1 MEVDLDIDLKQLFSY
16 YKPYKKQLAKSL
28 IFAFLS
34 SIIVIMIPIVTRYAT
49 THILKLSNNN
59 AIKDNTVL
67 LVAIISLIII
77 NFFCA
82 DNSKC
87 LERNIGAAI
96 CHDMRMELFK
106 HYEEQTFEFF
116 DENKTGKLVSTLY
129 VDIHSISDFLCKA
142 PEFVLEIF
150 IRFVGVFIVFFY
162 MNFWLSIII
171 LLIFILNMIHIIYF
185 APIAQKHFIK
195 VHESITNISGYVEEA
210 LSGVRVIKSFTNE
223 EFEYKRFQK
232 ASQDYLKKEKTI
244 TKLII
249 PLNTGLNSFVSAIVP
264 LVTMIS
270 MFFIIN
276 NTICLND
283 VITYILYIE
292 VLTSPIFMMVSI
304 LSNYQDAFAGY
315 QRFTEI
321 LKNKPKIIDSKNA
334 VEITGVKGQI
344 EFRNMSFCYPTSQK
358 YIFKNFN
365 LKIKPCEYIALIGA
379 SGVGKT
385 TLCNLIPRFYDVLDG
400 EILIDNFNIKDIKLN
415 SLLQN
420 IGLVAQDTFLFSGS
434 VFENII
440 YGKPNATQEE
450 VFKAAN
456 NAYVSNFIE
465 EFKDGYNTQIGPK
478 GIKLSYG
485 QKQRISIARVFLK
498 NPPIL
503 IFDEATSNLDSES
516 EKYIQQS
523 MENLFRNRTTI
534 VIAHR
539 LSTIKNAKRILVMQN
554 GRIIEEGT
562 HKELVGKKG
571 VYANFYNLL

>member
-1 MEVDLDIDLKQLFSY
+1 MDIDLKQLFSY

-34 SIIVIMIPIVTRYAT
+34 SIIVIIIPIVTRYAT
-49 THILKLSNNN
+49 THILKLSNSNV
-59 AIKDNTVL
+59 IKGNTVL
-67 LVAIISLIII
+67 LAAIISLIII

-82 DNSKC
+82 NNSKY

-96 CHDMRMELFK
+96 YHDMRMKLFRY
-106 HYEEQTFEFF
+106 YEEQSFEFF
-116 DENKTGKLVSTLY
+116 DENETGKLVSTLY
-129 VDIHSISDFLCKA
+129 VDVHIISDFLYRA
-142 PEFVLEIF
+142 PEFILEFF
-150 IRFVGVFIVFFY
+150 IRFIGAFVVFFY
-162 MNFWLSIII
+162 INFWLSIII
-171 LLIFILNMIHIIYF
+171 FLIFILSIAHIIYF
-185 APIAQKHFIK
+185 APIAQKRFVKI
-195 VHESITNISGYVEEA
+195 HESVTNISGYVEEA
-210 LSGVRVIKSFTNE
+210 LSGIRITQSFANE
-223 EFEYKRFQK
+223 EFEYKKFQK
-232 ASQDYLKKEKTI
+232 ISQDYLKKEKAI
-244 TKLII
+244 SKII
-249 PLNTGLNSFVSAIVP
+249 VPLNTGLNSFVSAIVP

-270 MFFIIN
+270 MFFVIN
-276 NTICLND
+276 HSICLND
-283 VITYILYIE
+283 LITYILYVE
-292 VLTSPIFMMVSI
+292 VLTSPIFILVSI

-321 LKNKPKIIDSKNA
+321 LKNKPKITDSKEA
-334 VEITGVKGQI
+334 IEITEIKGQI
-344 EFRNMSFCYPTSQK
+344 EFKNISFCYPTSQK
-358 YIFKNFN
+358 YILKNFN

-400 EILIDNFNIKDIKLN
+400 EILIDNFNIKNIKLN
-415 SLLQN
+415 SLRQN

-456 NAYVSNFIE
+456 NAYASNFIE

-478 GIKLSYG
+478 GVKLSYG

-503 IFDEATSNLDSES
+503 IFDEATSNLDTES
-516 EKYIQQS
+516 ERYIQQS

-539 LSTIKNAKRILVMQN
+539 LSTIKNAKRILVMQD
-554 GRIIEEGT
+554 GKIIEEGA
-562 HKELVGKKG
+562 HKELVDKKG
-571 VYANFYNLL
+571 VYANFYNFL

>member
-1 MEVDLDIDLKQLFSY
+1 M
-16 YKPYKKQLAKSL
+16 
-28 IFAFLS
+28 
-34 SIIVIMIPIVTRYAT
+34 
-49 THILKLSNNN
+49 
-59 AIKDNTVL
+59 
-67 LVAIISLIII
+67 
-77 NFFCA
+77 
-82 DNSKC
+82 
-87 LERNIGAAI
+87 
-96 CHDMRMELFK
+96 
-106 HYEEQTFEFF
+106 
-116 DENKTGKLVSTLY
+116 
-129 VDIHSISDFLCKA
+129 
-142 PEFVLEIF
+142 
-150 IRFVGVFIVFFY
+150 
-162 MNFWLSIII
+162 
-171 LLIFILNMIHIIYF
+171 
-185 APIAQKHFIK
+185 
-195 VHESITNISGYVEEA
+195 
-210 LSGVRVIKSFTNE
+210 
-223 EFEYKRFQK
+223 
-232 ASQDYLKKEKTI
+232 
-244 TKLII
+244 
-249 PLNTGLNSFVSAIVP
+249 
-264 LVTMIS
+264 
-270 MFFIIN
+270 
-276 NTICLND
+276 
-283 VITYILYIE
+283 
-292 VLTSPIFMMVSI
+292 
-304 LSNYQDAFAGY
+304 
-315 QRFTEI
+315 
-321 LKNKPKIIDSKNA
+321 KNKPKIIDSKNA

-365 LKIKPCEYIALIGA
+365 LKIKLCEYIALIGA

-415 SLLQN
+415 SLRQN

-434 VFENII
+434 IFENII

-456 NAYVSNFIE
+456 NAYVSSFIE

>member
-1 MEVDLDIDLKQLFSY
+1 MLQHNVD
-16 YKPYKKQLAKSL
+16 
-28 IFAFLS
+28 
-34 SIIVIMIPIVTRYAT
+34 T
-49 THILKLSNNN
+49 
-59 AIKDNTVL
+59 
-67 LVAIISLIII
+67 
-77 NFFCA
+77 
-82 DNSKC
+82 
-87 LERNIGAAI
+87 
-96 CHDMRMELFK
+96 
-106 HYEEQTFEFF
+106 
-116 DENKTGKLVSTLY
+116 
-129 VDIHSISDFLCKA
+129 HSISDFLCKA

-249 PLNTGLNSFVSAIVP
+249 PLNTGLNSFVPAIVP

-434 VFENII
+434 IFENII